1 MGVGDHIHFIPVK
14 EGIDHGADQHLIR
27 CRGADSGSA
36 DDVAGDK
43 GVKAADPVPH
53 LLKAH

>member
-43 GVKAADPVPH
+43 GVKAADPVSH